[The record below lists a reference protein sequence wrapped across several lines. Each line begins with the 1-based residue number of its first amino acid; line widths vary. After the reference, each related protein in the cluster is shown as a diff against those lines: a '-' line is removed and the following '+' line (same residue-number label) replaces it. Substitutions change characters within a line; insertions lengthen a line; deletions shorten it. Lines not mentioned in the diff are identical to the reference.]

1 MNTAREDQTTE
12 SVAWDDLTAEAK
24 IEYMLEYLDNVL
36 FEASRYDATETI
48 KLLKSDDEEEQ
59 FYAMEAFKN
68 SYYYSEM
75 TKDMTADD
83 MVSQLE
89 YLADLA
95 SESKWVIDLGDCG
108 GYPKFYTSDDELLY
122 SYEDE
127 LRESYNSED

>member
-24 IEYMLEYLDNVL
+24 IEYMLEYLDDVL
-36 FEASRYDATETI
+36 FEASCNDDTEEI
-48 KLLKSDDEEEQ
+48 KLLKSDDEEVQ
-59 FYAMEAFKN
+59 FYARERFKHT
-68 SYYYSEM
+68 YYSEM

-89 YLADLA
+89 YHADLA
-95 SESKWVIDLGDCG
+95 SKSKWVIDLGDCG
-108 GYPKFYTSDDELLY
+108 GYPKFYTSDDELLN
-122 SYEDE
+122 SSEDE

>member
-1 MNTAREDQTTE
+1 
-12 SVAWDDLTAEAK
+12 
-24 IEYMLEYLDNVL
+24 MLEYLDDVL
-36 FEASRYDATETI
+36 FEASCYDATETI
-48 KLLKSDDEEEQ
+48 KLLKSDDEEVQ
-59 FYAMEAFKN
+59 SYAMRAFKN
-68 SYYYSEM
+68 DYYSEM

-89 YLADLA
+89 YHADLA
-95 SESKWVIDLGDCG
+95 SESKWGIYLGDCG